1 VNDFLRNFVYAGL
14 FILAV
19 MTWLWLIL
27 GFVAAFFG

>member
-19 MTWLWLIL
+19 IAWLWLIFAYL
-27 GFVAAFFG
+27 VACIG